1 MIVGLTG
8 GIGSGKS
15 TVANLFRKLGVPV
28 YDSDKE
34 AKLLMNTSD
43 KIKKALVKLLGKESY
58 IDGKLNR
65 VYISNKVFTNP
76 ELLADLNAIVHPQ
89 VKKHFKAWCA
99 QQNYKYLIQES
110 ALIFENKSQNN
121 YDKIILVTA
130 PLEIRVARVVKRDN
144 SSKDAV
150 LQRVNNQL
158 LDSEKIDFSDF
169 IIENIDIKSTTESIK
184 KVHDQ
189 LLIYRE

>member
-15 TVANLFRKLGVPV
+15 TVANLFRELGVPV

-76 ELLADLNAIVHPQ
+76 ELLAELNAIVHPQ
-89 VKKHFKAWCA
+89 VKKHFKEWCA

>member
-15 TVANLFRKLGVPV
+15 TVANLFRELGVPV

-65 VYISNKVFTNP
+65 AYISDKVFTNP
-76 ELLADLNAIVHPQ
+76 ELLAELNAIVHPQ
-89 VKKHFKAWCA
+89 VKTHFKAWCA

>member
-15 TVANLFRKLGVPV
+15 TVANLFRELGVPV

-65 VYISNKVFTNP
+65 TYISDKVFTNP
-76 ELLADLNAIVHPQ
+76 ELLAELNAIVHPQ
-89 VKKHFKAWCA
+89 VKIHFKAWCA

>member
-65 VYISNKVFTNP
+65 VYISC
-76 ELLADLNAIVHPQ
+76 LLYTSDAAD
-89 VKKHFKAWCA
+89 
-99 QQNYKYLIQES
+99 E
-110 ALIFENKSQNN
+110 
-121 YDKIILVTA
+121 
-130 PLEIRVARVVKRDN
+130 
-144 SSKDAV
+144 
-150 LQRVNNQL
+150 
-158 LDSEKIDFSDF
+158 
-169 IIENIDIKSTTESIK
+169 
-184 KVHDQ
+184 
-189 LLIYRE
+189 